1 MIVFQG
7 HKGKQPMRHDPIQA
21 ILADLMRRVDGVAD
35 QRGHL
40 SAARV
45 QDEVDQIR
53 HIARIAGFDRIEALA
68 GTLETALSL
77 QGLAP
82 IMLSYL
88 DLLRDAIGDE
98 RTSAVILPVPPR
110 IPTAASP
117 LHA

>member
-1 MIVFQG
+1 
-7 HKGKQPMRHDPIQA
+7 MRHDPRQA
-21 ILADLMRRVDGVAD
+21 ILADLTRRVDGVAD
-35 QRGHL
+35 QRGHI

-53 HIARIAGFDRIEALA
+53 HIARIAGFDRIEGLA

-77 QGLAP
+77 HGLAP
-82 IMLSYL
+82 VMLSYL

-98 RTSAVILPVPPR
+98 RTSAAIVPVPPR
-110 IPTAASP
+110 ILAVAPP